1 MSISPYYTD
10 LFYAGV
16 YLPNLVQLRLNASV
30 VPCVRDLGTS
40 LSKVKVLWMP
50 RCKLKD
56 LDGLP
61 ALSNLRELYL
71 AFNEVTDVSLIT
83 MLSYLEVLD
92 LERWVNV
99 VHTNTHTHT
108 HTHTHTTN
116 KSGHEN
122 LQSYTFLSI
131 SNNLSEL
138 DQLGYL
144 SLCSSLIS
152 LNLEGNPLCTLLA
165 EREVHVN
172 THTHTHDTLVHVD
185 TCMFPNTHTHTHM
198 CVHAC

>member
-10 LFYAGV
+10 MFYAGV

-40 LSKVKVLWMP
+40 LSNVKVLWMP

-99 VHTNTHTHT
+99 VHT
-108 HTHTHTTN
+108 HTTN
-116 KSGHEN
+116 KSAHEN
-122 LQSYTFLSI
+122 LQFYTFLSI

-172 THTHTHDTLVHVD
+172 THTHT
-185 TCMFPNTHTHTHM
+185 
-198 CVHAC
+198 